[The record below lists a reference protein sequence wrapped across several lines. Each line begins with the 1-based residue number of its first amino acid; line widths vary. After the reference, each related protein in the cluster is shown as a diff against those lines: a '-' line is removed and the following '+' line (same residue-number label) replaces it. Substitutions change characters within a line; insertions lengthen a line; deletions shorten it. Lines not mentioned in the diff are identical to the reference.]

1 MVAFDPIPWDP
12 SLRHS
17 TASWNTTCALALG
30 DCLNIPPHFHVSS
43 RASAAATAPSLEEQL
58 NAPETFHF
66 RGAALENALAQAFII
81 ELPTKPLISMQPPPH
96 HWPVGLAPSD
106 ARADIECAFS
116 NGQGSM
122 VWDCTGFQALSKGRC
137 STSNVNVVTSLQAR
151 WKTKHV
157 LYPRIYDTFAA
168 FIMTLTG
175 AICENSRKALLSF
188 CHRACSRAIAHDIIP
203 HTEICSIKSR
213 ILRRVAFA
221 MVKTVA
227 SVASRGSRPLEWV
240 RHGGRTYLSSPRYQ

>member
-1 MVAFDPIPWDP
+1 
-12 SLRHS
+12 
-17 TASWNTTCALALG
+17 
-30 DCLNIPPHFHVSS
+30 
-43 RASAAATAPSLEEQL
+43 
-58 NAPETFHF
+58 
-66 RGAALENALAQAFII
+66 
-81 ELPTKPLISMQPPPH
+81 
-96 HWPVGLAPSD
+96 
-106 ARADIECAFS
+106 
-116 NGQGSM
+116 
-122 VWDCTGFQALSKGRC
+122 
-137 STSNVNVVTSLQAR
+137 
-151 WKTKHV
+151 
-157 LYPRIYDTFAA
+157 
-168 FIMTLTG
+168 MTLTG